1 MKRLVAVLLVAGL
14 AGCMVGPDY
23 HRPAVPTPDA
33 FGEIAPIPSPRA
45 DGTPPETSRPLA
57 GGIPEAWW
65 EAFGDPLLAS
75 LITRTVASNLDLAQ
89 AEARVRQSRAQ
100 RKIVAADLFPQIG
113 ASGSYTRE
121 RTSSNAPTF
130 AAGRTLNLFETGFDA
145 NWEIDVFGGIRR
157 SVESAEATIQAT
169 IADRDAILV
178 SLMGEVGLE
187 YVTYRSLQE
196 RIRLATENM
205 KSQEATLELTQRLFD
220 AGLAAELDVQRAAAQ
235 VSTTA
240 STIPVLVQQREQAMH
255 ALGILVGQPPMT
267 LQAELEPVGPI
278 PVPPTAVGVG
288 MPSDLLLR
296 RPDVARS
303 ERQLAAATANIGVAT
318 RDLFPRFFLVGA
330 AGLQSIAASD
340 FFTWQSRAASIGPTI
355 TWPVFEGGR
364 IRANIQL
371 QDAAQEEAFA
381 AYQQTVLRAF
391 QDVEDSLVAFSGA
404 QAQRAQ
410 LEDAVR
416 ANKRATDLARRLYA
430 QGLTDFLDVLVAEQA
445 LFTSEDT
452 LAQSRRD
459 VALGLVSLYKALG
472 GGWETEAAATPSAV
486 APADVAT
493 R

>member
-1 MKRLVAVLLVAGL
+1 MRRLVAVLLVGGL

-23 HRPAVPTPDA
+23 RRPEVPVPGA
-33 FGEIAPIPSPRA
+33 FGEIAAIPSPRA
-45 DGTPPETSRPLA
+45 DGKPPETSRPVA

-89 AEARVRQSRAQ
+89 AEARVRQARAQ
-100 RKIVAADLFPQIG
+100 RKIVASSLYPQIG
-113 ASGSYTRE
+113 ASGGYARE
-121 RTSSNAPTF
+121 HTSGNSPGF
-130 AAGRTLNLFETGFDA
+130 AEGRTLNLFQTGFDA

-169 IADRDAILV
+169 VADRDAILI

-187 YVTYRSLQE
+187 YVTYRSLQQ
-196 RIRLATENM
+196 RIRLANDNLR
-205 KSQEATLELTQRLFD
+205 SQEETLALTQRLYD

-240 STIPVLVQQREQAMH
+240 ATIPVLVQQREQSMH
-255 ALGILVGQPPMT
+255 ALAILVGQLPMT

-278 PVPPTAVGVG
+278 PEPPLTVGVG
-288 MPSDLLLR
+288 LPSDLLLR

-340 FFTWQSRAASIGPTI
+340 LFTWQSRAASIGPQI

-364 IRANIQL
+364 IRANIEL
-371 QDAAQEEAFA
+371 QNAAQEEAFA

-416 ANKRATDLARRLYA
+416 ANQRATDLARRLYA

-445 LFTSEDT
+445 LFTSQDA

-472 GGWETEAAATPSAV
+472 GGWETDAAATPPTAFV
-486 APADVAT
+486 A